1 MSPKMRNNLH
11 AGSIEQLSSEAYAA
25 IIATAL
31 RRELGGTHRAVKTV
45 RRWTGAGER
54 TVTNWLA
61 AEHGPSGPHLAMLSN
76 HSDAVLEAFLIMSG
90 RERVVIDFE
99 VSRFKRVLLDTVERL
114 EETIE

>member
-25 IIATAL
+25 IISTAL
-31 RRELGGTHRAVKTV
+31 RRDLGGTHRAVKTV

-61 AEHGPSGPHLAMLSN
+61 AEHGPSAPHLAMLSH
-76 HSDAVLEAFLIMSG
+76 HSDAVLEAFLIMAG
-90 RERVVIDFE
+90 RERVIVDLE
-99 VSRFKRVLLDTVERL
+99 VSRFRKVLLATLKQL
-114 EETIE
+114 ENAMN

>member
-61 AEHGPSGPHLAMLSN
+61 AEHGPSGPYLTTLSH
-76 HSDAVLEAFLIMSG
+76 HSDAVLEAFLIMAG
-90 RERVVIDFE
+90 RERAVIGLE
-99 VSRFKRVLLDTVERL
+99 ISRFRKVLLDTLERL
-114 EETIE
+114 EELNE